1 MKVCVRCLYPEDHP
15 LGITFDEEG
24 VCSGCRVHEEKDT
37 LDWALREERLRDI
50 IDSYRAPSGVNFDC
64 VVPVSGAKDS
74 HFIVDLLKVKYGL
87 NPLLVTF
94 NKHYNTRLGIQN
106 LAYLRTHFDCD
117 HLMLSPNPD
126 VCRRVARETLHH
138 RGSMYWHCI
147 AGYTAFPVRIAVQ
160 FRIPLIIWG
169 AHQGIDQVGMYSHL
183 DEVEMSERYR
193 FEHDLMGL
201 DPMDLIDGPEGLSK
215 AEMEPFLYPDA
226 EQIADIGVRGIYLNN
241 FIRWDAKAQHE
252 QMIEKYGYQTSLQT
266 RTFNTYEDVDCFH
279 YSGLH
284 DEIKFRKW
292 GYSKVVDHVCR
303 EIRLKRLTREQGEQL
318 IAAYQSKPLT
328 DVSMFCDWA
337 GIDEDQLWALVDQHR
352 DPRAWVK
359 TSGGWERS
367 ASVAVDRTALENA
380 RLGVIENCDY
390 KLTPS
395 RDPDL
400 KEDGY
405 VVTARGWVG
414 D

>member
-1 MKVCVRCLYPEDHP
+1 MRVCTRCLYPENHP

-37 LDWALREERLRDI
+37 LDWADREARLHDI
-50 IDSYRAPSGVNFDC
+50 INAYRAPSGVNFDC

-74 HFIVDLLKVKYGL
+74 HFIVDLLKMKYGL

-126 VCRRVARETLHH
+126 VCRRVVRETLRH

-169 AHQGIDQVGMYSHL
+169 AHQGVDQVGMYSHL

-201 DPMDLIDGPEGLSK
+201 DPMTLIGGAEDLSQ
-215 AEMEPFLYPDA
+215 AELEPFLYPNAD
-226 EQIADIGVRGIYLNN
+226 EIADIGVRGIFLNN
-241 FIRWDAKAQHE
+241 YIRWDAKAQHE
-252 QMIEKYGYQTSLQT
+252 QMIEAYGYQTALQT

-292 GYSKVVDHVCR
+292 GYGKVVDHACR
-303 EIRLKRLTREQGEQL
+303 EIRLKRLTREQGIEL
-318 IAAYQSKPLT
+318 VETYQERPLQ
-328 DVSMFCDWA
+328 DVGMFCDWL
-337 GIDEDQLWALVDQHR
+337 GMSEEELWDLIDAHR
-352 DPRAWVK
+352 DSHTWSKSNGTWIRKDA
-359 TSGGWERS
+359 
-367 ASVAVDRTALENA
+367 AVQSQSEIDQV
-380 RLGVIENCDY
+380 RLGVVEPCDY
-390 KLTPS
+390 KLMPP
-395 RDPDL
+395 RDPGL

-405 VVTARGWVG
+405 AVTARGWVG
-414 D
+414 H